1 MFGWF
6 GKMGPTFF
14 PMIQMK
20 TRERPQN
27 VEAMWHQRTG
37 RQMGRNYC
45 MTAIIEQGQVGQG
58 GDTFVDGTFT
68 ERSGLPLTGTPRVQ
82 TPEVKSDRAL
92 WIHNRSC
99 KFQTGLV
106 EVRHSA
112 LVFFGLL
119 FEAKLELR
127 PSADSWID
135 LLTSGRRQR
144 EHSITNQ
151 TAAET
156 LNAAAR
162 EKKKTVEG
170 DDDDGW
176 RKVKFVGWVK
186 GDLEGQ

>member
-1 MFGWF
+1 M
-6 GKMGPTFF
+6 
-14 PMIQMK
+14 
-20 TRERPQN
+20 
-27 VEAMWHQRTG
+27 
-37 RQMGRNYC
+37 
-45 MTAIIEQGQVGQG
+45 
-58 GDTFVDGTFT
+58 
-68 ERSGLPLTGTPRVQ
+68 
-82 TPEVKSDRAL
+82 
-92 WIHNRSC
+92 
-99 KFQTGLV
+99 
-106 EVRHSA
+106 
-112 LVFFGLL
+112 VFFGLL

-176 RKVKFVGWVK
+176 RKVKFVG
-186 GDLEGQ
+186 